1 MSKEYFHGTWAGYVY
16 SIMTRGFELGHEGSG
31 NLRGRGVYIA
41 QKVGSA
47 ALWTC
52 SESIIIRCR
61 LQPGTRILWMDG
73 EYDQRVINSLRR
85 EFGEE
90 LLELS
95 PHFHKAIPH
104 NKQLTRQELFNLTN
118 YILMRPGRR
127 RWPKSKKA
135 DYRDT
140 WQRLSRLHEQLKRH
154 GYDALGERSFADWD
168 SDEVIVFNP
177 ARVIPVRAHKVF
189 RGGDDWHETFALS
202 GPVDLEILRLIS
214 EKAQEEEE

>member
-90 LLELS
+90 LLELG

-104 NKQLTRQELFNLTN
+104 NKQLTRQELFHLTN
-118 YILMRPGRR
+118 YILMRPGQRGKRR
-127 RWPKSKKA
+127 ITATPGSACPGCTTNSSAMATMPWATAPSPIGTPTKS
-135 DYRDT
+135 
-140 WQRLSRLHEQLKRH
+140 
-154 GYDALGERSFADWD
+154 
-168 SDEVIVFNP
+168 
-177 ARVIPVRAHKVF
+177 
-189 RGGDDWHETFALS
+189 
-202 GPVDLEILRLIS
+202 
-214 EKAQEEEE
+214 